1 MPITHEICVRMQR
14 NAATGAAWCFLW
26 PRRAAWAIIGPTF
39 TRINLGRPFFFR
51 SLRTAL
57 AHCDARAPEVKISG
71 DNLPSSLARQL
82 QTIYLVSGDEPLLVN
97 EAADAIRATARSQ
110 GFVERE
116 LHVIER
122 GFDWQGL
129 IAGSRSL
136 SLFAQRKIVEIRMA
150 NAAPGEQGADAIV
163 ELAEQSSPDTLVL
176 IIAAKLD
183 GRTQSSR
190 WVSAV
195 EKRGVLVQVWPIDLP
210 RLPAWIRERLGR
222 HKLQA
227 DAAAAS
233 LLAERVEGNLL
244 AAHQEIE
251 KLALLLPPGPITA
264 ETVVDAVADSARFD
278 VLQLGEAA
286 MRGQTARALR
296 ILDGLRGEDV
306 EPTLVL
312 WAVNKDLQW
321 IARARNLM
329 RRGQSAESAMN
340 TLYVWRPRQAAM
352 GQALSR
358 TNGHTL
364 RNLLLDAERVD
375 RTIKGVEKG
384 DPWLALERLV
394 ARLAGVKVATVA

>member
-1 MPITHEICVRMQR
+1 
-14 NAATGAAWCFLW
+14 
-26 PRRAAWAIIGPTF
+26 
-39 TRINLGRPFFFR
+39 
-51 SLRTAL
+51 
-57 AHCDARAPEVKISG
+57 VKISG
-71 DNLPSSLARQL
+71 DNLAASLARQL

-97 EAADAIRATARSQ
+97 EAADAIRATARKQ
-110 GFVERE
+110 GFEERE
-116 LHVIER
+116 LHVVER

-129 IAGSRSL
+129 IANSRSM

-163 ELAEQSSPDTLVL
+163 ELAGEPSPDTLVL
-176 IIAAKLD
+176 IITAKLD

-195 EKRGVLVQVWPIDLP
+195 EKNGVLVQVWPIDLP

-222 HKLQA
+222 HKLHA
-227 DAAAAS
+227 DPAAAS

-251 KLALLLPPGPITA
+251 KLALLLPPGPISA
-264 ETVVDAVADSARFD
+264 ETVLDAVADSARFD

-296 ILDGLRGEDV
+296 ILEGLRGEDV

-321 IARARNLM
+321 IARARGLM

-340 TLYVWRPRQAAM
+340 ALYVWRPRQNAM

-358 TNGHTL
+358 MNGHTL

>member
-1 MPITHEICVRMQR
+1 MKLSGE
-14 NAATGAAWCFLW
+14 NLAA
-26 PRRAAWAIIGPTF
+26 
-39 TRINLGRPFFFR
+39 
-51 SLRTAL
+51 
-57 AHCDARAPEVKISG
+57 
-71 DNLPSSLARQL
+71 SLARQL

-97 EAADAIRATARSQ
+97 EAADAIRAVARQQ
-110 GFVERE
+110 GFAERE
-116 LHVIER
+116 LHVVER

-129 IAGSRSL
+129 LADSRAM
-136 SLFAQRKIVEIRMA
+136 SLFAQRKIIEIRMA
-150 NAAPGEQGADAIV
+150 NPTPGEQGADVIV
-163 ELAEQSSPDTLVL
+163 ELAEQPSPDNLVL
-176 IIAAKLD
+176 IITGKLD

-195 EKRGVLVQVWPIDLP
+195 EKRGVLMQLWPIDLP

-296 ILDGLRGEDV
+296 ILEGLRGEDV

-321 IARARNLM
+321 IARARSLM

-352 GQALSR
+352 AQALGR
-358 TNGHTL
+358 MNRHTL
-364 RNLLLDAERVD
+364 RNLILDAERID
-375 RTIKGVEKG
+375 RSIKGVIKA
-384 DPWLALERLV
+384 DPWLELERLV
-394 ARLAGVKVATVA
+394 ARLAGVKVAAVA

>member
-1 MPITHEICVRMQR
+1 
-14 NAATGAAWCFLW
+14 
-26 PRRAAWAIIGPTF
+26 
-39 TRINLGRPFFFR
+39 
-51 SLRTAL
+51 
-57 AHCDARAPEVKISG
+57 VKISG
-71 DNLPSSLARQL
+71 DNLASSLARQL

-97 EAADAIRATARSQ
+97 EAADAIRAAARKQ

-122 GFDWQGL
+122 GFDWHEL
-129 IAGSRSL
+129 IAGSRSM
-136 SLFAQRKIVEIRMA
+136 SLFAERKIVEIRMA

-163 ELAEQSSPDTLVL
+163 ELAEQPSPDTLVL
-176 IIAAKLD
+176 ITTAKLD
-183 GRTQSSR
+183 GRTQGSR

-227 DAAAAS
+227 DTAAAA

-321 IARARNLM
+321 IARARSLM

-340 TLYVWRPRQAAM
+340 ALYVWRPRQAAM

-358 TNGHTL
+358 MNGHTL

-375 RTIKGVEKG
+375 RTIKGVVKG
-384 DPWLALERLV
+384 DPWLELERLV
-394 ARLAGVKVATVA
+394 ARLAGVKMATVA

>member
-352 GQALSR
+352 GQALGR

-384 DPWLALERLV
+384 NPWLALERLV

>member
-1 MPITHEICVRMQR
+1 
-14 NAATGAAWCFLW
+14 
-26 PRRAAWAIIGPTF
+26 
-39 TRINLGRPFFFR
+39 
-51 SLRTAL
+51 
-57 AHCDARAPEVKISG
+57 VKISG
-71 DNLPSSLARQL
+71 DNLPTSLARQL

-97 EAADAIRATARSQ
+97 EAADAIRAAARGQ

-116 LHVIER
+116 LHVVER

-129 IAGSRSL
+129 IAGSRSM
-136 SLFAQRKIVEIRMA
+136 SLFAERKIVEIRMA

-163 ELAEQSSPDTLVL
+163 ELADQPSPDTLVL

-183 GRTQSSR
+183 SRTQSSR

-251 KLALLLPPGPITA
+251 KLALLLPPGPVTA

-296 ILDGLRGEDV
+296 ILEGLRGEDV

-329 RRGQSAESAMN
+329 RRGQSADSAMN
-340 TLYVWRPRQAAM
+340 TLYVWRPRQKAM
-352 GQALSR
+352 SQALGR
-358 TNGHTL
+358 MNGHTL

-375 RTIKGVEKG
+375 QTIKGVVKG
-384 DPWLALERLV
+384 DAWLELERLV

>member
-1 MPITHEICVRMQR
+1 M
-14 NAATGAAWCFLW
+14 
-26 PRRAAWAIIGPTF
+26 
-39 TRINLGRPFFFR
+39 
-51 SLRTAL
+51 
-57 AHCDARAPEVKISG
+57 
-71 DNLPSSLARQL
+71 
-82 QTIYLVSGDEPLLVN
+82 
-97 EAADAIRATARSQ
+97 
-110 GFVERE
+110 
-116 LHVIER
+116 
-122 GFDWQGL
+122 
-129 IAGSRSL
+129 

-163 ELAEQSSPDTLVL
+163 ELAEQPSPDTLVL
-176 IIAAKLD
+176 IIAGKLD

-195 EKRGVLVQVWPIDLP
+195 EKRGVLVQIWPIDLP

-222 HKLQA
+222 HKLHA
-227 DAAAAS
+227 DAAAAA

-251 KLALLLPPGPITA
+251 KLALLLPQGSITA
-264 ETVVDAVADSARFD
+264 ENVVDAVADSARFD

-312 WAVNKDLQW
+312 WAVNKDVQW

-352 GQALSR
+352 AQALGR
-358 TNGHTL
+358 MNGPTL
-364 RNLLLDAERVD
+364 RNLVLDAERVD
-375 RTIKGVEKG
+375 RAIKGVVKASAWVE
-384 DPWLALERLV
+384 LERLV
-394 ARLAGVKVATVA
+394 ARLAGVKLAAVA